1 MCKSDRKT
9 KRNTTGF
16 LFKSCLIL
24 LLPVSTFAASELEVL
39 KLEVEQLKKD
49 VKQAKEWS
57 NPNSLIHMAGYA
69 DVGYI
74 SDDNPAT
81 EDSFSVG
88 TFAPIFHYQYRD
100 LVMLESELEIE
111 LAEDGSTEI
120 KLEYLTIDWM
130 INDYAVLVAGQF
142 LSPIGNFRQNLHP
155 SWINKL
161 PSAPPGFGH
170 DGAAPVSDLGV
181 QLRGGFYL
189 GDMKANYSLY
199 VGNGPEVKAEIEDD
213 GLGGIDEIEFDGVD
227 AEAFGAD
234 ADGDKVFGGRLGLFP
249 LKSLEVGVSFLSGD
263 ATVTE
268 YEGGDPTGGSAPSL
282 DGISGSA
289 YDVIGVDISYQRKAV
304 DLRYEYVA
312 TEMSAITIGGFDL
325 QAAEWTTWYAQGAYR
340 FLPSKYEAVIRV
352 SEFDSPHDSND
363 QEQLAL
369 GINYLFSNN
378 FIGKL
383 GFESNDNPNVGQ
395 TAYDRWML
403 QLAYGF

>member
-1 MCKSDRKT
+1 MRKSDRKT
-9 KRNTTGF
+9 NRSAAG
-16 LFKSCLIL
+16 L
-24 LLPVSTFAASELEVL
+24 LLTSSVMLAMPAAVLGATELEVL
-39 KLEVEQLKKD
+39 KQEVEQLKKD

-57 NPNSLIHMAGYA
+57 EPYSLIHMAGYA

-81 EDSFSVG
+81 EDSFNVG

-130 INDYAVLVAGQF
+130 INDNAVLVAGQF
-142 LSPIGNFRQNLHP
+142 LSPVGNFRQNLHP

-189 GDMKANYSLY
+189 GDIKANYSLY

-213 GLGGIDEIEFDGVD
+213 GAGGVDAIEFDGVE

-249 LKSLEVGVSFLSGD
+249 LNSLEVGLSFLSGD

-282 DGISGSA
+282 DGINGSA
-289 YDVIGVDISYQRKAV
+289 YDVIGFDVSYQRKV
-304 DLRYEYVA
+304 LDLRYEYVS
-312 TEMSAITIGGFDL
+312 TEMSATNIGGFDL
-325 QAAEWTTWYAQGAYR
+325 QAAEWTTWYAQLAYR

-352 SEFDSPHDSND
+352 SEFDSPHNSSD
-363 QEQLAL
+363 QEQLAVGL
-369 GINYLFSNN
+369 NYLFSNN

-383 GFESNDNPNVGQ
+383 GFESNDNPNAGQ
-395 TAYDRWML
+395 IAYDRWML